1 MARTVIM
8 PMLGMAQETGVI
20 VSWLKAH
27 GDAVRAG
34 EPLMEVE
41 TDKAVMEVE
50 ATDDGYLADIR
61 FGDGDT
67 VPVGEVV
74 AMILP
79 EPPGGAPA
87 AAAAPA
93 SAPIASAAPA
103 QIPPAAPAPAS
114 APVPVMALAPLPSG
128 RILASPKARRLAAEQ
143 GLDLGRL
150 ASAGHPQ
157 PYRVADLAQLA
168 ALPAAAAGLAVN
180 RLTASAPSDNLTAFR
195 DLLKAQTGGLA
206 DAALWSAFAAGALRA
221 TAGEASVVIRTEALP
236 GDPAAVYID
245 PDLSPLASI
254 APAATEATPSLIL
267 RDLTASP
274 LGELALASDTV
285 PVLCIA
291 GGYRLSL
298 TWPEGTLSTAAAIA
312 LIIGVARRIEQ
323 PLRHLL

>member
-8 PMLGMAQETGVI
+8 PALGMAQETGVI

-27 GDAVRAG
+27 GEAVRAG

-50 ATDDGYLADIR
+50 ATDDGYLSDIR
-61 FGDGDT
+61 FGPGDT

-79 EPPGGAPA
+79 DRPGGALA
-87 AAAAPA
+87 AAAVPVG
-93 SAPIASAAPA
+93 SAAPA
-103 QIPPAAPAPAS
+103 EIPPAAPVPAVS
-114 APVPVMALAPLPSG
+114 APVCVTAPAPLPSG

-150 ASAGHPQ
+150 AAAGHPQ
-157 PYRVADLAQLA
+157 PYHVADLARLA
-168 ALPAAAAGLAVN
+168 ALPPVATGAAVN
-180 RLTASAPSDNLTAFR
+180 RLTASAPPDNLTAFR
-195 DLLKAQTGGLA
+195 DLVKAQTGGLP
-206 DAALWSAFAAGALRA
+206 DTALWSAFAAGALRGA
-221 TAGEASVVIRTEALP
+221 AGDTPIVIRAETLPDDPASVYA
-236 GDPAAVYID
+236 D
-245 PDLSPLASI
+245 PDLSPLADVVPATTD
-254 APAATEATPSLIL
+254 APLALIL

-274 LGELALASDTV
+274 LGEMALASDTV

-298 TWPEGTLSTAAAIA
+298 TWPEGSLSTSAAIA

>member
-8 PMLGMAQETGVI
+8 PALGMAQETGVI
-20 VSWLKAH
+20 VTWLKAH

-50 ATDDGYLADIR
+50 ATDDGYLSDLRYGA
-61 FGDGDT
+61 GDT

-79 EPPGGAPA
+79 DPPVGAPA
-87 AAAAPA
+87 AAAVPVG
-93 SAPIASAAPA
+93 PAAPPPG
-103 QIPPAAPAPAS
+103 IPPAAPVPAAS
-114 APVPVMALAPLPSG
+114 APLGVTAPAPLPSG

-150 ASAGHPQ
+150 AAAGHPQ
-157 PYRVADLAQLA
+157 PYHVADLARLA
-168 ALPAAAAGLAVN
+168 ALPPVATGAAVN
-180 RLTASAPSDNLTAFR
+180 RLTASAPPGNLTAFR
-195 DLLKAQTGGLA
+195 DLVKAQTGGLP
-206 DAALWSAFAAGALRA
+206 DAALWSAFAAGAMRGAAGDAPIVIRA
-221 TAGEASVVIRTEALP
+221 ETLPDDPASVYA
-236 GDPAAVYID
+236 D
-245 PDLSPLASI
+245 PDLSPLADV
-254 APAATEATPSLIL
+254 APATTDAPPALIL

-274 LGELALASDTV
+274 LGELALASDTA

-298 TWPEGTLSTAAAIA
+298 TWPEGSLSTSAAIA